1 MQPGEGEFSPL
12 LFCAVLPRNSVHAQ
26 SPFDHQSL
34 PHLNPV
40 LQVLGEVPPADNF
53 ELTTGI
59 IRTQCIEPN
68 LHLSDWGLI
77 VLGVTQGGSL
87 KNIHLKYAMIHPRLD
102 Q

>member
-12 LFCAVLPRNSVHAQ
+12 LFCAVLPGNSVHAQ

-40 LQVLGEVPPADNF
+40 LQVLGEVPPPDNL

-87 KNIHLKYAMIHPRLD
+87 KNIHLKYAVIHPRPD
-102 Q
+102 R